1 MFKCVPVNRVC
12 CPHPIPSVAVGLGHL
27 HVFRRAEC
35 ARYCWLGPVPL
46 LFVLPC
52 RGGWTRL
59 KGTSAMLRQ
68 LVVLAVSVER
78 AELASPP
85 DPAAVV
91 GDILLCLAGGPQ
103 LARQD
108 VALLDA
114 VAIPPAAENLEDQVA
129 AAAVF
134 SPNEDGEDVPTAALP
149 LALVPHLHARG
160 LTLQPAARQRPG
172 SSAEEEVQR
181 EPRAD
186 AAATAARRLTR
197 LRAARTAHERFLA
210 HVRRLRVLPP
220 AERALLASITTREE
234 GGAADAD
241 GADAHIDASGVL
253 RGARAS
259 DGLPADPAARRAAK
273 IARYKRDRAAAADV
287 RGLAEAFARRVA
299 VRQPPL
305 GGRGGRGGGGAGG
318 AETVGGDRG
327 GGHVGDDGAGDGGG
341 GGGQDDDR
349 WGEEEEAA
357 RQLAVG
363 ALAAAVRQSVD
374 ALPLLDEEVALL
386 AYAADAA
393 ARGEAVPPPPPQGP
407 TATERLGLPANFR
420 IGVPPDARSG
430 GAGGTREPVGGHTPV
445 GGGLTGRAAVAAGV
459 FRPSHALPTYTVEE
473 WGEFEAAR
481 ATDKAAADGAAKAAA
496 AAAAAAE
503 DPDRD
508 DAVADRDTMAAREW
522 DDWKGE
528 NNRGSGNTLR

>member
-1 MFKCVPVNRVC
+1 
-12 CPHPIPSVAVGLGHL
+12 
-27 HVFRRAEC
+27 
-35 ARYCWLGPVPL
+35 
-46 LFVLPC
+46 
-52 RGGWTRL
+52 
-59 KGTSAMLRQ
+59 MLRQ

-234 GGAADAD
+234 GGAAD
-241 GADAHIDASGVL
+241 
-253 RGARAS
+253 
-259 DGLPADPAARRAAK
+259 
-273 IARYKRDRAAAADV
+273 
-287 RGLAEAFARRVA
+287 
-299 VRQPPL
+299 
-305 GGRGGRGGGGAGG
+305 